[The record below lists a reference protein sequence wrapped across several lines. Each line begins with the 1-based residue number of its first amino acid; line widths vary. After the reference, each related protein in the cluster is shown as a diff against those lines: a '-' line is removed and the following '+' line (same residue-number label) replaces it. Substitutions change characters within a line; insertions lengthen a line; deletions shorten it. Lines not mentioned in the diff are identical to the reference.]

1 MSMFSKTDIPNDSD
15 RQLSQKVF
23 GLSRVQFLRGGL
35 EEMHLQDK
43 QSNQKLTFSGL
54 HPLTAE
60 VTLLLG
66 GGEGDQETSVQN
78 PTVMKCTVCFLCK

>member
-1 MSMFSKTDIPNDSD
+1 MFSKTDIPNDSD

-43 QSNQKLTFSGL
+43 QSNQKLTFRGL

>member
-1 MSMFSKTDIPNDSD
+1 MSTSLVSLAFLYDSD

-43 QSNQKLTFSGL
+43 QSNQKLTSTFSGL

-66 GGEGDQETSVQN
+66 GGAGGVQRIRRHLFKI
-78 PTVMKCTVCFLCK
+78 PQL

>member
-1 MSMFSKTDIPNDSD
+1 MFSKTDIPNDSD

-66 GGEGDQETSVQN
+66 GGEGDQETSVQI